1 MVTRTDITRSIIEL
15 LPGDQTLSLDQAI
28 ISWYRNI
35 RRNGGLRLTDRG
47 FEVLSGLELDSHQ
60 IPLTEKKISRK
71 TLLDLDR
78 KLMFPYYINTRKNH
92 LTLFSSREA
101 MLATLYGDT
110 ITWLE
115 SLQPRELE

>member
-35 RRNGGLRLTDRG
+35 RRNGGLRLTDQG